1 VVVPN
6 PGGLQESTILVPVP
20 EAEPVVGHLRARLD
34 RSAGRGI
41 PAHVTVL
48 YPFVPPEQIT
58 AAVIGEAATAVASVP
73 GFDCQFADTGW
84 FGDQVVWLAPEP
96 ASPFRALTAAVHA
109 AFPQFPPFG
118 GAFADVIPHLTV
130 GDRPEGGP
138 VALHAAE
145 AEVRP
150 ALPIRTRVSLAWLM
164 TGTQAP
170 GSWQLRV
177 TFPLGT

>member
-1 VVVPN
+1 M
-6 PGGLQESTILVPVP
+6 
-20 EAEPVVGHLRARLD
+20 
-34 RSAGRGI
+34 
-41 PAHVTVL
+41 
-48 YPFVPPEQIT
+48 
-58 AAVIGEAATAVASVP
+58 
-73 GFDCQFADTGW
+73 
-84 FGDQVVWLAPEP
+84 
-96 ASPFRALTAAVHA
+96 HA
-109 AFPQFPPFG
+109 AFPQCPPFG

>member
-1 VVVPN
+1 VTVPDP
-6 PGGLQESTILVPVP
+6 PGLHESTILVPVP
-20 EAEPVVGHLRARLD
+20 EAEPVVGQLRAELD
-34 RSAGRGI
+34 RSASRGI

-58 AAVIGEAATAVASVP
+58 AAVIGKAAAAVASVP
-73 GFDCQFADTGW
+73 GFDCRFAGTGW

-109 AFPQFPPFG
+109 AFPQRPPFG
-118 GAFADVIPHLTV
+118 GAFAEVIPHLTV
-130 GDRPEGGP
+130 GDRPEGGLG
-138 VALHAAE
+138 VLRAAE
-145 AEVRP
+145 AEVLA
-150 ALPIRTRVSLAWLM
+150 ALPVRTHVGRAWLM

-170 GSWQLRV
+170 GSWQLRA

>member
-1 VVVPN
+1 MVVPN

-34 RSAGRGI
+34 RSADCGI

-58 AAVIGEAATAVASVP
+58 ADVIGKAAAAMASVP
-73 GFDCQFADTGW
+73 HFECRFADTGW

-109 AFPQFPPFG
+109 AFPQYPPFS
-118 GAFADVIPHLTV
+118 GAFADVIP
-130 GDRPEGGP
+130 
-138 VALHAAE
+138 A
-145 AEVRP
+145 
-150 ALPIRTRVSLAWLM
+150 
-164 TGTQAP
+164 
-170 GSWQLRV
+170 
-177 TFPLGT
+177 